1 MSATERSFQNLDLVI
16 SSADFD
22 RLYPIPIDGERSQ
35 NTPQR
40 EPEMPNTTAP
50 FVHVV
55 LFEIHEAADPED
67 TDALITDIDTLLR
80 PLPTVRHLERGK
92 RADTAVRPIVL
103 TDYDVGLLVL
113 LDDKAGLD
121 AYLTHPD
128 HVTFATKWAARSRIR
143 VMDFSA

>member
-1 MSATERSFQNLDLVI
+1 M
-16 SSADFD
+16 
-22 RLYPIPIDGERSQ
+22 PID
-35 NTPQR
+35 N
-40 EPEMPNTTAP
+40 AP

-55 LFEIHEAADPED
+55 LFGLPEDADPSEA
-67 TDALITDIDTLLR
+67 DALIADIDKLLR

-103 TDYDVGLLVL
+103 TDYDVGLLVML
-113 LDDKAGLD
+113 EDKAGLD

-128 HVTFATKWAARSRIR
+128 HVVFATKWAAQSTIR